1 MRISDLNID
10 EGVKELLA
18 RYGYVDL
25 YPPQV
30 DAVKAGVLD
39 GFDAV
44 IAIPTAAGKT
54 LIAELAIASR
64 LLKHGGK
71 ALYFTPLRALASEK
85 FNDLLKYSELG
96 LKVAITTG
104 DYDSAN
110 EWLEKYDIIVST
122 YEKTDSLTRHMPRWI
137 RELSIIV
144 ADEVHLIND
153 GERGP
158 ILEILLTKLISLNP
172 NAQVLA
178 LSATVSNAEEIAKW
192 LRNARLIVSDWRPVK
207 LREGVYYR
215 GVVEF
220 NDGVIVEVPYLTS
233 SPTMNVALDTVAGGG
248 QALIFTSS
256 RAQAVSLARKLSIHT
271 SKYLSG
277 EEAEDLRGISKRILT
292 LEPITGINTILS
304 ECVRSGV
311 AFHHAGLAPPH
322 RRIVEDT
329 FRSRTLKIVCATPT
343 LAAGVN
349 LPARRVVIDSI
360 SRYEVGIGNVQI
372 PVLEYKQM
380 AGRAGRPK
388 YDSIGE
394 TVIIAGSKSSFN
406 TLMSKYVL
414 GKPERLTSKLA
425 SERALRTHILS
436 LIASEFTESRDELM
450 DFMEKTFFGT
460 QYGTYSIKDRVEGV
474 LEFLEDNQ
482 LITAS
487 GKLKATVLGRR
498 VSQLYI
504 DPKSAIIIRRGLE
517 KAEKI
522 NPIPILHL
530 VCSTPDMPKTYLGR
544 REEEKYSAILDDVE
558 DELLIDVNLYDY
570 DMLLAELKTAM
581 MLNSWINEESEEKI
595 CEEYGIW
602 PGDLYVYVETA
613 DWLTYSIAEIA
624 KVIGKREIAGRLQSI
639 NKRVKNGVREELLEL
654 VSLEGIGRVRAR
666 MLYNSGFKTIN
677 DLKKATIEQL
687 SSVPLIGK
695 TLAARIKNQVDRFP
709 Q

>member
-10 EGVKELLA
+10 GRVKELLV
-18 RYGYVDL
+18 RYGYVEL

-30 DAVKAGVLD
+30 DAIRAGILNGVD
-39 GFDAV
+39 TV
-44 IAIPTAAGKT
+44 VAIPTAAGKT
-54 LIAELAIASR
+54 LIAELTIVNR
-64 LLKHGGK
+64 ILKHGGK

-85 FNDLLKYSELG
+85 FNDLMKYSELG

-122 YEKTDSLTRHMPRWI
+122 YEKTDSLTRHMPKWI

-158 ILEILLTKLISLNP
+158 ILEVLLTKLISLNP

-192 LRNARLIVSDWRPVK
+192 LRNAKLIASDWRPVK

-215 GVVEF
+215 GSIEF

-233 SPTMNVALDTVAGGG
+233 NSTINIALDTLVNGG

-256 RAQAVSLARKLSIHT
+256 RAQAVSLARKLSNYTHQ
-271 SKYLSG
+271 YLSK
-277 EEAEDLRGISKRILT
+277 EEGKELRELSKKILA
-292 LEPITGINTILS
+292 LEPITSINSILS
-304 ECVRSGV
+304 ECIKCGV
-311 AFHHAGLAPPH
+311 AFHHAGLAHPH
-322 RRIVEDT
+322 RKIIEDT
-329 FRSRTLKIVCATPT
+329 FRSRILKVVCATPT

-360 SRYEVGIGNVQI
+360 NRYEVGIGSVQI
-372 PVLEYKQM
+372 PILEYKQM

-394 TVIIAGSKSSFN
+394 AVIIAGSKASFN

-414 GKPERLTSKLA
+414 GRPERLTSKLA
-425 SERALRTHILS
+425 SEKALRTHILS
-436 LIASEFTESRDELM
+436 LIASEFTGSEDELM
-450 DFMEKTFFGT
+450 DFMEKTFFGI
-460 QYGTYSIKDRVEGV
+460 QYGAYSIKNRVKRV
-474 LEFLEDNQ
+474 LEFLEDNE

-487 GKLKATVLGRR
+487 RRLKATILGRR

-504 DPKSAIIIRRGLE
+504 DPKSAVIIRRGLE
-517 KAEKI
+517 KAKDI
-522 NPIPILHL
+522 KPTSILHL
-530 VCSTPDMPKTYLGR
+530 LCSTPDMPKIYLGR
-544 REEEKYSAILDDVE
+544 REEEKYLAILEEVE
-558 DELLIDVNLYDY
+558 EELLIDTSLYDY

-581 MLNSWINEESEEKI
+581 MLNSWINEEGEEKI

-613 DWLTYSIAEIA
+613 DWLTYSITEIA
-624 KVIGKREIAGRLQSI
+624 KVIGKKEIVTPLQSI
-639 NKRVKNGVREELLEL
+639 NSRVKNGVREELLDL
-654 VSLEGIGRVRAR
+654 VKLEGIGRVRAR
-666 MLYNSGFKTIN
+666 MLYNSGFKTID

-687 SSVPLIGK
+687 SSIPLIGK
-695 TLAARIKNQVDRFP
+695 TLAVRIKNQLGKT
-709 Q
+709 